1 MKTSLTHLPTDK
13 QQELSAVLEAI
24 LQVAKPVMVILFGSY
39 SRGDWVDD
47 RYVENGTTYEYKS
60 DFDILVVLKVEK
72 RIPPS
77 LAKGIKQKI
86 GKRADGF
93 TPLGLIF
100 HGIDFLNRELEEGNY
115 FFADIEREGTMLYDN
130 GQFQLAE
137 AKLLS
142 PNERAK
148 KAQMYFDNWL
158 TTANEFFQMYS
169 LAMENKLF
177 KRAIFELHQATESY
191 YMAILLVFN
200 DYKPKL
206 HEIDLLGKDA
216 EMADVRFK
224 IAFPRKTAEESQL
237 FLLLKRAYVDS
248 RYKMGY
254 SVEKEDLEYLSERV
268 AKLKELTELVCRE
281 KIDQLSQSDQT
292 PNQVPA

>member
-1 MKTSLTHLPTDK
+1 MKTSFAHLPTDK
-13 QQELSAVLEAI
+13 QQELSAVLDAI

-47 RYVENGTTYEYKS
+47 RYVENGITYEYKS
-60 DFDILVVLKVEK
+60 DFDILIVLKEEK

-77 LAKGIKQKI
+77 LTKGIKHKI
-86 GKRADGF
+86 GRRADGF

-100 HGIDFLNRELEEGNY
+100 HGIDFLNMELEEGNY
-115 FFADIEREGTMLYDN
+115 FFADIVKEGTMLYDD
-130 GQFQLAE
+130 GQFQLSK

-142 PNERAK
+142 PKERAK
-148 KAQMYFDNWL
+148 KAQMYFDKWFDS
-158 TTANEFFQMYS
+158 ANKFLRAFNLCLNDDLPNQ
-169 LAMENKLF
+169 
-177 KRAIFELHQATESY
+177 AIFLLHQATESY

-206 HEIDLLGKDA
+206 HEIDLLGKSA

-224 IAFPRKTAEESQL
+224 VVFPRKTLEESRL
-237 FLLLKRAYVDS
+237 FSLLKRAYIDS

-254 SVEKEDLEYLSERV
+254 SVTKEDLEYLSERV
-268 AKLKELTELVCRE
+268 IKLKELT
-281 KIDQLSQSDQT
+281 QLICQERIAQLTSE
-292 PNQVPA
+292 

>member
-1 MKTSLTHLPTDK
+1 MKTSFAHLPTDK
-13 QQELSAVLEAI
+13 QQELSAVLDAI

-47 RYVENGTTYEYKS
+47 RYVENEITYEYKS
-60 DFDILVVLKVEK
+60 DFDILIVLKEEK

-77 LAKGIKQKI
+77 LTKGIKHKI
-86 GKRADGF
+86 GRRADGF

-100 HGIDFLNRELEEGNY
+100 HGIDFLNMELEEGNY
-115 FFADIEREGTMLYDN
+115 FFADIVKEGTMLYDD
-130 GQFQLAE
+130 GQFQLSK

-142 PNERAK
+142 PKERAK
-148 KAQMYFDNWL
+148 KAQMYFDKWFDS
-158 TTANEFFQMYS
+158 ANKFLRAFNLCLNDDLPNQ
-169 LAMENKLF
+169 
-177 KRAIFELHQATESY
+177 AIFLLHQATESY

-206 HEIDLLGKDA
+206 HEIDLLGKSA

-224 IAFPRKTAEESQL
+224 VVFPRKTLEESRL
-237 FLLLKRAYVDS
+237 FSLLKRAYIDS

-254 SVEKEDLEYLSERV
+254 SVTKEDLEYLSERV
-268 AKLKELTELVCRE
+268 IKLKELT
-281 KIDQLSQSDQT
+281 QLICQERIAQLTSE
-292 PNQVPA
+292 

>member
-1 MKTSLTHLPTDK
+1 MKTSFSHLPSDK

-47 RYVENGTTYEYKS
+47 RYVENGITYEYKS
-60 DFDILVVLKVEK
+60 DFDILIVLKEEK

-77 LAKGIKQKI
+77 LTKGIKHKI
-86 GKRADGF
+86 GRRADGF

-100 HGIDFLNRELEEGNY
+100 HGIDFLNMELEEGNY
-115 FFADIEREGTMLYDN
+115 FFADIVKEGTMLYDD
-130 GQFQLAE
+130 GQFQLSK

-142 PNERAK
+142 PKERAK
-148 KAQMYFDNWL
+148 KAQMYFDKWFDSASKFLRAFNL
-158 TTANEFFQMYS
+158 CLNDDLPNQ
-169 LAMENKLF
+169 
-177 KRAIFELHQATESY
+177 AIFLLHQATESY

-206 HEIDLLGKDA
+206 HEIDLLGKSA

-224 IAFPRKTAEESQL
+224 VVFPRKTLEESRL
-237 FLLLKRAYVDS
+237 FFLLKRAYIDS

-254 SVEKEDLEYLSERV
+254 SVTKEDLEYLSGRV
-268 AKLKELTELVCRE
+268 IKLKELT
-281 KIDQLSQSDQT
+281 QLICQERIAQLTSE
-292 PNQVPA
+292 